1 MQAFITTR
9 YDYHWSPLI
18 GCLSAL
24 LHPIPSHVVGAVTG
38 LSVRPPDERAL
49 PPSLAA
55 GLSALGARARI
66 VDREQPN
73 RVDHFRAR
81 RRLRSE
87 LQRGRAAALFG
98 VGESAFGPTWGLI
111 VGVDDERQAW
121 RRDGPLTEQVSPWLA
136 ESALRDGRLQLVTLE
151 RSGSADATQWA
162 SAAAAAWQDSI
173 GVGIDWMRSL
183 IEQLDSAVELEPQR
197 FAYDIQALAA
207 NWGEAAAFWREHGR
221 ASSTTSSPAEPVAP
235 AAQAA
240 AISLSRCATL
250 FPYPMGGQPNHP
262 GVRNSA
268 AGFLREALD
277 SLSVGH

>member
-1 MQAFITTR
+1 MQAFIETR
-9 YDYHWSPLI
+9 YEYHWSPLI

-38 LSVRPPDERAL
+38 LCYRPPDERSL
-49 PPSLAA
+49 PPSLAER
-55 GLSALGARARI
+55 LSALGARAKM
-66 VDREQPN
+66 VDRERPN
-73 RVDHFRAR
+73 RVDRFRAR

-87 LQRGRAAALFG
+87 LQRGRAAAVFG

-111 VGVDDERQAW
+111 VGLDDERQAW
-121 RRDGPLTEQVSPWLA
+121 RRDGPMTEQVSPWLA
-136 ESALRDGRLQLVTLE
+136 ESALRDGRLQLITLE
-151 RSGSADATQWA
+151 RSSSADATQWA
-162 SAAAAAWQDSI
+162 SAAAAAWQDSV
-173 GVGIDWMRSL
+173 GVGIDWMTLL

-221 ASSTTSSPAEPVAP
+221 ATSSATSSPAAP
-235 AAQAA
+235 SAAQAA

-268 AGFLREALD
+268 AGFLREAVD